1 MGRSNSKGRP
11 ATFYAALL
19 GSLLLFIA
27 SAWGSYL
34 FTGPIFIDYLVYY
47 AGGAAVNPFIDY
59 PHALYDTDM
68 MSTLSLNLG
77 YGYVFNQN
85 GDWLYFTYPPF
96 AALLFSPAALFNH
109 DLARYVFI
117 GVYYALSI
125 YCAWVTSKALAQLS
139 RRYAPV
145 HAQVGPIVALLIAAL
160 MMWSNAWAHGA
171 FYAQINPYILALVLY
186 DLTRPASKIP
196 RGVFIGIAAGIKLT
210 PLAVLLLWLIRRD
223 WRSIVTA
230 IASFVG
236 TIALGF
242 ILLPS
247 ESVIFWTSALWDSSR
262 VGFTD
267 ILNNISLKGFV
278 AHTYTP
284 APVQSALW
292 PLLVL
297 VCIAVMSYLL
307 YQLDKHYPGKNA
319 AQALI
324 VSALPVYIS
333 PISWD
338 HHAIM
343 ALPVFMISCVGAL
356 WIYRSSRIRG
366 ILAFALVLPAIIWAM
381 DSYGVIAQDLI
392 RWADSV
398 GIYTLADR
406 SDDYLWHLSNESPV
420 GLAMYIPSL
429 LLMGFWMLWARELAS
444 QPINESAESVE
455 LGKPGELSRKAQ
467 A

>member
-1 MGRSNSKGRP
+1 MGKKRADTSPGRGIFSRQP
-11 ATFYAALL
+11 VAFYAGLLGALL
-19 GSLLLFIA
+19 IFIS

-47 AGGAAVNPFIDY
+47 AGGAAVNPLIDY

-68 MSTLSLNLG
+68 ISTLSLNLG
-77 YGYVFNQN
+77 YGYVMNQN

-117 GVYYALSI
+117 GVYYALSV
-125 YCAWVTSKALAQLS
+125 YCAWVTSKALAQIS
-139 RRYAPV
+139 PRYARV
-145 HAQVGPIVALLIAAL
+145 HAQAGAIAALLIAAL

-171 FYAQINPYILALVLY
+171 FYAQINPYILTLVLY
-186 DLTRPASKIP
+186 DLTRPATKIP

-210 PLAVLLLWLIRRD
+210 PLAVMLLWLVRRD

-230 IASFVG
+230 LASFAG

-247 ESVIFWTSALWDSSR
+247 ESIIFWTSALWDSSR

-278 AHTYTP
+278 AHSHTP
-284 APVQSALW
+284 ASWHSPLW
-292 PLLVL
+292 MLLVL
-297 VCIAVMSYLL
+297 VCIAVIAYLL
-307 YQLDKHYPGKNA
+307 YQLDKKYPGSHA

-343 ALPVFMISCVGAL
+343 ALPVFILCCAAAYS
-356 WIYRSSRIRG
+356 IYRSSKMRG
-366 ILAFALVLPAIIWAM
+366 MLAFALVIPSIIWAM
-381 DSYGVIAQDLI
+381 DNYGVITQDLI
-392 RWADSV
+392 RWADST
-398 GIYTLADR
+398 GIYTLADY
-406 SDDYLWHLSNESPV
+406 SDDYIWRFSNESLV
-420 GLAMYIPSL
+420 GTAMYIPSL
-429 LLMGFWMLWARELAS
+429 LLIGFWALWAREL
-444 QPINESAESVE
+444 QRESSPMES
-455 LGKPGELSRKAQ
+455 LSPQ
-467 A
+467 